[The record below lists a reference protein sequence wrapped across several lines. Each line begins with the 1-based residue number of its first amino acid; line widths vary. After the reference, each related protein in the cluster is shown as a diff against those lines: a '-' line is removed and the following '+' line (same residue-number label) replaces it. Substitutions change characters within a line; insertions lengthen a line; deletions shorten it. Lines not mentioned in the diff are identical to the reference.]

1 MAPTLA
7 PAWAERGVL
16 RSPHPQGAV
25 GQPTRRCWTCATE
38 VPISRYRSETLR
50 QLGWQL
56 CKTHGHAQE
65 YVPWPE
71 ADGYW
76 RMVPVLG

>member
-1 MAPTLA
+1 MMIHGRRSTHLDRLHPAHDRAAAAP
-7 PAWAERGVL
+7 RRL
-16 RSPHPQGAV
+16 R
-25 GQPTRRCWTCATE
+25 
-38 VPISRYRSETLR
+38 L
-50 QLGWQL
+50 LGWQP
-56 CKTHGHAQE
+56 CMTQTGVEWRGHAQE

>member
-1 MAPTLA
+1 
-7 PAWAERGVL
+7 
-16 RSPHPQGAV
+16 
-25 GQPTRRCWTCATE
+25 
-38 VPISRYRSETLR
+38 VPVSRYRTETLR

-56 CKTHGHAQE
+56 CKTQVVVEWCGHAQE

-76 RMVPVLG
+76 RMVPVLDV

>member
-1 MAPTLA
+1 MSADPPLLA
-7 PAWAERGVL
+7 LRQGV
-16 RSPHPQGAV
+16 SM
-25 GQPTRRCWTCATE
+25 
-38 VPISRYRSETLR
+38 SRYRTETLR
-50 QLGWQL
+50 QLGWQP
-56 CKTHGHAQE
+56 CKTQMVVEWCGHAQE